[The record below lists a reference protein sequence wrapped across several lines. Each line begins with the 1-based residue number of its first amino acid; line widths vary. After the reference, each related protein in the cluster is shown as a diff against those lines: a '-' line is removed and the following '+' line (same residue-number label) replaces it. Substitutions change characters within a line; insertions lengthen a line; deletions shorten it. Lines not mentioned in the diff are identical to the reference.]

1 MIKKLPANLIYLIY
15 SGGSS
20 LFFTLAFTVNMVY
33 FVQKVGLN
41 PLQMVLVGTVLETAC
56 FIFEIPTGIV
66 ADVYSR
72 RLSVIIGVFLIGCGF
87 ILQGLVP
94 TFIAVLAAQVLWGV
108 GATFTSGAA
117 DAWIAD
123 ETGGEKLEQT
133 YLKAAQVGQFFSFVG
148 ILISVILS
156 RGAMNLPII
165 ISGSLFIVLA
175 AFLAVYM
182 PEKGFKRE
190 ILEGNSPWKQMGT
203 TLHKGLTTVRNRP
216 ILIIILCISLIE
228 GLYSEG
234 YDRLW
239 TPHFLSDITFPTFIN
254 LQPVAWFGGMNAFA
268 MLLSMGATELIKRHL
283 DKSGR
288 MAMLW
293 MLFLINGVLSFC
305 IMILGLSGQFGIA
318 IMAYWLI
325 YVLRTVNGP
334 IFSAWI
340 NNNLHSEVRATILST
355 SGQLNALGQIIGG
368 PVIGIIATKAT
379 VGLGI
384 FSSGIVLTPM
394 LLLYLYVIYRSKRK
408 EMTTDLHLSEE

>member
-1 MIKKLPANLIYLIY
+1 MNKKLPANLIYLIY

-20 LFFTLAFTVNMVY
+20 LFFTLVFTVNMVY

-87 ILQGLVP
+87 ILQGVIP
-94 TFIAVLAAQVLWGV
+94 TFIAVLAAQVLWGI

-123 ETGGEKLEQT
+123 EMGEEKLEQT
-133 YLKAAQVGQFFSFVG
+133 YLKGAQIGQFFSFVG
-148 ILISVILS
+148 ILISVLLS
-156 RGAMNLPII
+156 RGTMALPII
-165 ISGSLFIVLA
+165 LGGSLFIVLA
-175 AFLAVYM
+175 VFLSVFM
-182 PEKGFKRE
+182 PENGFKRGNA
-190 ILEGNSPWKQMGT
+190 EGVSPWRQMGNT
-203 TLHKGLTTVRNRP
+203 FYMSLSTVKKKP
-216 ILIIILCISLIE
+216 MLLIILCISLIE

-239 TPHFLSDITFPTFIN
+239 TPHFLSDITFPKFMD

-268 MLLSMGATELIKRHL
+268 ILLSMGATELIKRHL
-283 DKSGR
+283 DKSGKSV
-288 MAMLW
+288 MLW
-293 MLFLINGVLSFC
+293 MLLIINGGLSFS
-305 IMILGLSGQFGIA
+305 IILLGLSGQFGIA
-318 IMAYWLI
+318 IMAYWVI

-334 IFSAWI
+334 IYSAWI
-340 NNNLHSEVRATILST
+340 NKNIESKVRATILST

-368 PVIGIIATKAT
+368 PFVGIIAAKLSI
-379 VGLGI
+379 GLGI
-384 FSSGIVLTPM
+384 ASSGIILIPM
-394 LLLYLYVIYRSKRK
+394 LLLYMYAIYRSNRNSI
-408 EMTTDLHLSEE
+408 TTSLPISEE